1 MAREALK
8 RDVPQLL
15 KEYRAWHTAFGGA
28 TSIDEAANIAQASY
42 GPAGYV
48 EEGMYYFDY
57 PKTYLMALAKSY
69 QELEKAIRKVKR
81 RPQGMF
87 AWLLLRDVYFG
98 DPADWRIAERW
109 RAVGDYRIQIHD
121 VFVGWLV
128 EELEDIELHPIWPK
142 PYSEKEEKDIERQNA
157 EIYATYQRIRTSG
170 STHRAAVAQTATHYS
185 LEKQTDL
192 SADAVERI
200 IEFRDT
206 LKSPTCTESGCDR
219 EPARGTLCMRHYM
232 QARRRAKRQQNGPN
246 SANRIK
252 NCS

>member
-1 MAREALK
+1 MSSLKATK
-8 RDVPQLL
+8 RDVVQLL

-28 TSIDEAANIAQASY
+28 TSIDEVANMAQASY

-57 PKTYLMALAKSY
+57 PKPYLSALAKSY
-69 QELEKAIRKVKR
+69 EELEKAINKVKR
-81 RPQGMF
+81 GHNSKGMF

-109 RAVGDYRIQIHD
+109 RTVGDYRIQIHD

-128 EELEDIELHPIWPK
+128 EELKHTELHPIWPE
-142 PYSEKEEKDIERQNA
+142 PYSEKQEKQIERQYA

-170 STHRAAVAQTATHYS
+170 STHTAAVDQTAFYFS
-185 LEKQTDL
+185 DKGTDL

-206 LKSPTCTESGCDR
+206 LKSPTCTEPGCDR
-219 EPARGTLCMRHYM
+219 EPAAGTLCMRHYM
-232 QARRRAKRQQNGPN
+232 QARRRAKRK
-246 SANRIK
+246 SEEA
-252 NCS
+252 C